1 MHPIKTQHK
10 TRNTNSIR
18 RELALNSRVSFLNR
32 TPKAQVLK
40 SIFNKWNLLKLETFC
55 KEELSLE
62 QNGSLQIG
70 KRSSPNPTFYK
81 VLISKIYKELKKLD
95 IKKTNNPIKT
105 WAIELNRILKRRNSN
120 GPETLNE
127 MFNMLSL
134 QGNAY

>member
-81 VLISKIYKELKKLD
+81 VLISKIYKELKILN
-95 IKKTNNPIKT
+95 TNKQNNLYKIWGT
-105 WAIELNRILKRRNSN
+105 ELNRILYGGISN
-120 GPETLNE
+120 G
-127 MFNMLSL
+127 
-134 QGNAY
+134 